1 MKNKIALTLIS
12 FLANFIMAGFASQFG
27 MLIEPIAVRYSAD
40 VNTVASIF
48 SLLNGG
54 ALAGTIAAFFL
65 IEKIGVKRMTF
76 IIYSIVFLC
85 SLAMHLSPGL
95 WPVMV
100 AMTLVGLRWDWP
112 VCGRND
118 CCFGMAGSH
127 SKYNVGGTRR
137 HL

>member
-65 IEKIGVKRMTF
+65 IEKIGVKR
-76 IIYSIVFLC
+76 SITEC
-85 SLAMHLSPGL
+85 Q
-95 WPVMV
+95 
-100 AMTLVGLRWDWP
+100 VGLDI
-112 VCGRND
+112 VVELHQLD
-118 CCFGMAGSH
+118 L
-127 SKYNVGGTRR
+127 VTLLVQLR
-137 HL
+137 HYALL